1 MRISFLEKTAT
12 PVEFITQADSVPRPA
27 VGESGIRASRALGI
41 LPRRGKKG
49 AHRKESKNKTSNIEA
64 DINFCRWK
72 I

>member
-1 MRISFLEKTAT
+1 LEKPENGL
-12 PVEFITQADSVPRPA
+12 PVLWAFC
-27 VGESGIRASRALGI
+27 
-41 LPRRGKKG
+41 RGAAKKG